1 MKIEELLDNLKT
13 KVKGITSSTKNLEP
27 DYVFVCIKG
36 MNTDGH
42 NFAEEA
48 LKLGAS
54 FIVCEKDL
62 RIPNQIIVDDTRKA
76 YATLCAKWFDHPAK
90 NMKMIAVTGTN
101 GKTTTTTL
109 IKRVLSQLT
118 GQPVGLIGTIQNEIG
133 EVAFPAKYTTP
144 EPFELN
150 TVFTQM
156 RQLNCNYVV
165 MEASSHALD
174 QQRLFGL
181 EFEVSAFTNLTHDHL
196 DYHESMENYFC
207 AKKQLFEASKK
218 AVINIDDAYGVSLFK
233 ALSKNKRCCSVG
245 MNSDAEIVAKN
256 AEYSANKVEFD
267 VEANGSSAH
276 CVFKM
281 PGKFSVENALV
292 VIGVVLQLGF
302 NLAEIVEAIGNC
314 GGVAGR
320 SEVIHCDEDV
330 TVIRDYAHGPDG
342 LLNILRTLKPFV
354 QGRLVLLFGCAGKR
368 DRTKR
373 KEMGKIA
380 SEYADFVVIS
390 SDNPRDENEMQI
402 INDAKEGISGVP
414 CEVFTNRL
422 KAIEFVLT
430 NKKPNDLILLA
441 GKGHEDY
448 QVLADCTV
456 YFDEKKIVEEFFKKA
471 KKKKGHL
478 TWKR

>member
-1 MKIEELLDNLKT
+1 MKIEELLDNLRT
-13 KVKGITSSTKNLEP
+13 KVKGITSSTKDLEQN
-27 DYVFVCIKG
+27 YVFVCIKG
-36 MNTDGH
+36 MNADGH
-42 NFAEEA
+42 DFAEEA
-48 LKLGAS
+48 LRLGAS
-54 FIVCEKDL
+54 FIVCERDL
-62 RIPNQIIVDDTRKA
+62 NLPNQIVVDDTRKA
-76 YATLCAKWFDHPAK
+76 YAMLCAKWFDYPAQK
-90 NMKMIAVTGTN
+90 MKMIAVTGTN
-101 GKTTTTTL
+101 GKTTTTTI

-118 GQPVGLIGTIQNEIG
+118 GEPTGLIGTIQNEIG

-150 TVFTQM
+150 TVLTRM
-156 RQLNCNYVV
+156 WQLNCSYVV
-165 MEASSHALD
+165 MEASSHALN

-181 EFEVSAFTNLTHDHL
+181 KFEVSAFTNLTHDHL

-207 AKKQLFEASKK
+207 AKKQLFESSKK
-218 AVINIDDAYGVSLFK
+218 AVINIDDTYGVSLFK
-233 ALSKNKRCCSVG
+233 ALSENKKCCSVG
-245 MNSDAEIVAKN
+245 MNSDADIVAQN
-256 AEYSANKVEFD
+256 VEYSASKVEFD
-267 VEANGSSAH
+267 VEVNGNSAH
-276 CVFKM
+276 CIFKM
-281 PGKFSVENALV
+281 PGKFSVENALI

-314 GGVAGR
+314 AGVSGR
-320 SEVIHCDEDV
+320 SEVIYYDEDV

-402 INDAKEGISGVP
+402 INDAKEGIKGVP
-414 CEVFTNRL
+414 FEVIANRL
-422 KAIEFVLT
+422 EAVEFVLT
-430 NKKPNDLILLA
+430 NRKPKDLILLA

-448 QVLADCTV
+448 QALADCTV
-456 YFDEKKIVEEFFKKA
+456 YFDEKKIVEEFFKKQR
-471 KKKKGHL
+471 
-478 TWKR
+478 KRKDV